1 MTSIPRSTQTVATTF
16 TRWFARP
23 ATRRA
28 LAAALLAALGAVMA
42 ARLLHLLDLQAP
54 IFLLMVPAVLVA
66 SALGGQGP
74 GLFAT
79 AVGLVGGALVGE
91 PADTG
96 NLIVVGAVFALMG
109 AGISLL
115 GGRLHAA
122 LATAQDFNDELR
134 AREAHL
140 QSILDTVPDA
150 MIVIDPKGAIQSF
163 SAAAERLFRTTAAEV
178 IGRNI
183 SGLMPQPYRDAHD
196 GYIERYLRT
205 QEKRIVGVGRVVVG
219 ERADGTTF
227 PMELSVGEVRQ
238 GDVHQFTGF
247 VRDLTERQATQKRLQ
262 ELQSELVHI
271 SRLTAMGEMASSLAH
286 ELNQPLSAIANYLR
300 GATRLIDQAGGDQ
313 KRLRE
318 PIEKATAQALRAGD
332 VIRRLRSFV
341 ASGETERRPESLVKM
356 IEESL
361 ALALVG
367 VRESAVVV
375 RTRNAFPSDRVLADK
390 VQIQQVLLNLIRNAV
405 EALHDRAG
413 SEIIIESRTE
423 PDGGALVRIMDSG
436 PGVAT
441 EIAERL
447 FQPFMTTKKEGMG
460 VGLSICR
467 TIVEAHGGRLWHEE
481 TPGGGATFAFTL
493 PPTNEA
499 DTHV

>member
-1 MTSIPRSTQTVATTF
+1 M
-16 TRWFARP
+16 RWIARP
-23 ATRRA
+23 ATRHGIGGA
-28 LAAALLAALGAVMA
+28 VLAALGAATA
-42 ARLLHLLDLQAP
+42 ARLLGLLDLQAP

-66 SALGGQGP
+66 SALGGRGA

-79 AVGLVGGALVGE
+79 VIGLAAGAYFGGDTAAHTLAVTGG
-91 PADTG
+91 
-96 NLIVVGAVFALMG
+96 VFVLLG
-109 AGISLL
+109 VGISLL
-115 GGRLHAA
+115 GARLHAA
-122 LATAQDFNDELR
+122 NAATQAVNDELR

-140 QSILDTVPDA
+140 QSILDSIPDA
-150 MIVIDPKGAIQSF
+150 MIVIDSNGLIQSF
-163 SAAAERLFRTTAAEV
+163 SAAAERLFRTTASQV

-183 SGLMPQPYRDAHD
+183 STLMPQPYRDAHD
-196 GYIERYLRT
+196 GYIARYLQT
-205 QEKRIVGVGRVVVG
+205 QQRHIIGVGRVVVG
-219 ERADGTTF
+219 ERADGSTF
-227 PMELSVGEVRQ
+227 PMELAVGEVRQ
-238 GDVHQFTGF
+238 GDLHQFTGF
-247 VRDLTERQATQKRLQ
+247 VRDLTETQETRKRLQ

-300 GATRLIDQAGGDQ
+300 GASRLMEQPGMDVD
-313 KRLRE
+313 KLRE

-332 VIRRLRSFV
+332 VIRRLRTFV
-341 ASGETERRPESLVKM
+341 ASGETEHRPESLASM

-367 VRESAVVV
+367 VQDRSLQV
-375 RTRNAFPSDRVLADK
+375 RTRSGYASDLVQADK

-405 EALHDRAG
+405 EALRQTQG
-413 SEIIIESRTE
+413 STVVVETATE
-423 PDGGALVRIMDSG
+423 PGGGAIVRIIDTG
-436 PGVAT
+436 PGVSPAVV
-441 EIAERL
+441 ERL

-493 PPTNEA
+493 PPATEMA
-499 DTHV
+499 PHD